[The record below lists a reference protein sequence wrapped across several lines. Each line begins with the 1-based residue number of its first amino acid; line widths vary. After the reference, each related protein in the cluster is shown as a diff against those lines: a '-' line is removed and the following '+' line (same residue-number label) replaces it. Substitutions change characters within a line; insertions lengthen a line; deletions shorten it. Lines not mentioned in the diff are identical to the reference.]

1 MSIHNENS
9 GKINDNIDAGYP
21 DKSPLL
27 HAWLKRQ
34 HRLDELDGNPSNTYT
49 LSPEVA
55 AIVKKIS
62 ILEKCSETSIIES
75 IILAYAEA
83 AKLIDKGD
91 TDHSLTG

>member
-1 MSIHNENS
+1 MSIHDDHS
-9 GKINDNIDAGYP
+9 GGID
-21 DKSPLL
+21 DKTYRECQDESPLL

-34 HRLDELDGNPSNTYT
+34 HRLDELDGSPSNTYT
-49 LSPEVA
+49 LSPEIS

-62 ILEKCSETSIIES
+62 TLEKCSETSIIES

-83 AKLIDKGD
+83 AKLIEKGD

>member
-1 MSIHNENS
+1 MSIHDENS
-9 GKINDNIDAGYP
+9 GEIDDKIDRGRP
-21 DKSPLL
+21 DESPLL

-49 LSPEVA
+49 LSPEIA

-75 IILAYAEA
+75 IIRAYAEA
-83 AKLIDKGD
+83 AKLIDKEGN
-91 TDHSLTG
+91 DHSLTG

>member
-1 MSIHNENS
+1 MSIHYDHSGEN
-9 GKINDNIDAGYP
+9 D
-21 DKSPLL
+21 DKTQKESQDESPLL

-34 HRLDELDGNPSNTYT
+34 HRLDELDGNLSNTYT
-49 LSPEVA
+49 LSPEIA
-55 AIVKKIS
+55 AIVKRIS

-83 AKLIDKGD
+83 AKLTDKED